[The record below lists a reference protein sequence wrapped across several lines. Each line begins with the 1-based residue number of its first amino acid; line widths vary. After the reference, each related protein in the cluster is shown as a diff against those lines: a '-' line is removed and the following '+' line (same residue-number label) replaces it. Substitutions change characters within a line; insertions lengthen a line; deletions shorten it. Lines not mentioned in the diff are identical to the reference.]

1 MTPPPLRGLR
11 VASPCSADW
20 DSMAGTDR
28 VRACADCQLNV
39 YNVSAMTAREARVL
53 IRESEGRLCVRFY
66 RRADGTVL
74 TRDCPANASD
84 AVTERRRGAA
94 VALALVALFAA
105 SVGVTQTAWSLLAS
119 ADVWPSPY
127 DASVMGNLVAPEEVI
142 LGGLVSPGDGLG
154 DPIGDA
160 IEQMDAASL

>member
-39 YNVSAMTAREARVL
+39 YNLSAMTAREARVL

-74 TRDCPANASD
+74 TRDCPASASD

-94 VALALVALFAA
+94 VALALATLFAA
-105 SVGVTQTAWSLLAS
+105 SVGVTQAAWSLLAS
-119 ADVWPSPY
+119 VDVRPLPHDS
-127 DASVMGNLVAPEEVI
+127 SVMGELAAPEEFI
-142 LGGLVSPGDGLG
+142 LGDLVTPDDG
-154 DPIGDA
+154 IGDST
-160 IEQMDAASL
+160 EQIDAASL